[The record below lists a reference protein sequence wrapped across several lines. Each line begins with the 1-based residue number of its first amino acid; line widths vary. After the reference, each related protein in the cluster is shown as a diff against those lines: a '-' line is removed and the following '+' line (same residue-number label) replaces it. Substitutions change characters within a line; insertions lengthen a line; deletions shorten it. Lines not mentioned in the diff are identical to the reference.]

1 MTIRE
6 YISQKLPSF
15 NLTEAQFADIYAD
28 YGLDVNQEYSASFQL
43 ATNKAIV
50 GIIEEQVLAPKLKSV
65 TEGGLSLSWNYED
78 LGKLYMYLCKK
89 YGLTPNADVVSLLGI
104 SMIRDVSAKW

>member
-15 NLTEAQFADIYAD
+15 NLSEAQFADIYAD
-28 YGLDVNQEYSASFQL
+28 YGVDANQEYSAANNL
-43 ATNKAIV
+43 AVNKAIV

-65 TEGGLSLSWNYED
+65 SEGGMSLSWNYTD

-89 YGLTPNADVVSLLGI
+89 YGLTPNPDVVSLLGI
-104 SMIRDVSAKW
+104 SMIKDASAKW